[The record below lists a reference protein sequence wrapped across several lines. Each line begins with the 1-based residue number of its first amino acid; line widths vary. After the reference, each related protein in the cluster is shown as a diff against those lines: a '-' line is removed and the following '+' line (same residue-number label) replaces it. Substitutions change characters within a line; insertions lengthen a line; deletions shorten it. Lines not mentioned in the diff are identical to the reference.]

1 MKNRYQKI
9 SIFLFAFFFTLTLSA
24 QTYVKQDA
32 TGANDGTSWNDAY
45 TSFSDA
51 LTNTSTGEIWVA
63 NGTYKPGGM
72 TPDSSSTFKIA
83 SAVSVYGGFAGT
95 ETNVAD
101 RDLTTNVTI
110 LSGDINDDDDA
121 TDLSLNKGDN
131 IQHVMF
137 VDSLLGS
144 PITIDGFSFIGGNTS
159 DFDGQ
164 DEFFW
169 RGGGIFTYNTVHI
182 KNCKFSENFGRS
194 GAGVYISPFGGG
206 GGNGSTF
213 ENCEF
218 SNNITSA
225 QSAGIYLEALD
236 DITITNCTFSNNQS
250 NRGVLYPNSCTNI
263 AVNNCMF
270 NDNAH
275 IFTNGFGGVLFNW
288 QSTGYTFTDCEF
300 MNNVGGNGG
309 VMYHD
314 GRFAPMDANNLVFTN
329 CNFEG
334 NIATDFGGAVM
345 YTWMSSYT
353 FDNCTFNNNTGPNGS
368 HIFNTGSEN
377 KEVLIKDCT
386 FDGGM
391 STFGGA
397 MTCYGTNSTYT
408 FENTL
413 FEDSEA
419 ATSGGAL
426 IIGFSAVANIN
437 NCEFTL
443 NEASFG
449 GAISVQN
456 DSTIVNIT
464 NTIFNENAASS
475 NGGAINFGGAG
486 DYSVDQS
493 TFTSNVANVGGAI
506 TVGEFSDTTKEGSF
520 MLTNTLL
527 DFNVAE
533 TQAAGLNIF
542 NSASTIY
549 NNQFSNNTNLNDGTA
564 NGGAG
569 GAISIN
575 VGDTTTRVMTLINNT
590 IVNNIAPIGAGIAT
604 FTSDPGLES
613 FLTVNLQNNIIYNPD
628 GGNDYEIEAGIPE
641 AVSLGGN
648 INEDAT
654 MLTILT
660 DATDQPGE
668 SEVGFVDSD
677 DDDFRLLPTS
687 IAVNNGVV
695 TGAPTTDILGVMRD
709 DMPDIGAYEY
719 DFANSVKETIVE
731 NNGTLKILPNPVNE
745 LLTLELTN
753 EWNGDLVVRIFN
765 VMGQEVT
772 NFEINKNENVLLKST
787 SVTHLTTGV
796 YDVIISNGS
805 EAVVERF
812 LKL

>member
-1 MKNRYQKI
+1 MENRYQKI
-9 SIFLFAFFFTLTLSA
+9 SIFLFAIFFTVNLGA

-32 TGANDGTSWNDAY
+32 TGANDGTSWDNAY

-51 LTNTSTGEIWVA
+51 LSNTTTGEIWVA
-63 NGTYKPGGM
+63 SGTYKPGGM
-72 TPDSSSTFKIA
+72 TPDSSSTFRI
-83 SAVSVYGGFAGT
+83 SSEISVYGGFAGT
-95 ETNVAD
+95 EMNIAD
-101 RDLTTNVTI
+101 RDLTANVTI

-121 TDLSLNKGDN
+121 SDLSLNKGDN
-131 IQHVMF
+131 IQHVMV
-137 VDSLLGS
+137 VDSLILNA
-144 PITIDGFSFIGGNTS
+144 ITIDGFNFIGGNTS

-169 RGGGIFTYNTVHI
+169 RGGGIFSYSTVHI
-182 KNCKFSENFGRS
+182 ANCKFSENFGRS

-236 DITITNCTFSNNQS
+236 NITINNCTFSENQA

-263 AVNNCMF
+263 SVTNSMF

-288 QSTGYTFTDCEF
+288 QSTGYTFTNCDF
-300 MNNVGGNGG
+300 LNNVGGNGG

-314 GRFAPMDANNLVFTN
+314 GRFAPMDANNLVFTD

-345 YTWMSSYT
+345 YAWMSSYT
-353 FDNCTFNNNTGPNGS
+353 FDNCTFLNNTGTNGS

-377 KEVLIKDCT
+377 KEVVVKNCT

-397 MTCYGTNSTYT
+397 MTLYGTNSTYT
-408 FENTL
+408 LENNL

-419 ATSGGAL
+419 LTSGGAL
-426 IIGFSAVANIN
+426 IIGFSAVANIDS
-437 NCEFTL
+437 CEFTL

-464 NTIFNENAASS
+464 NSIFNENAASD

-486 DYSVDQS
+486 DYSVDNTS
-493 TFTSNVANVGGAI
+493 FTSNVASFGGAL
-506 TVGEFSDTTKEGSF
+506 TVSEFSDTTKEGTF
-520 MLTNTLL
+520 MMTNTLL

-542 NSASTIY
+542 NKASTLY

-564 NGGAG
+564 TGGAG

-575 VGDTTTRVMTLINNT
+575 VGDSTSRTITLINNT
-590 IVNNIAPIGAGIAT
+590 LANNLAPIGAGIAT
-604 FTSDPGLES
+604 FTSDVGMES
-613 FLTVNLQNNIIYNPD
+613 FLTLNLQNNIISNPD
-628 GGNDYEIEAGIPE
+628 GNDYEIEGGIPE

-654 MLTILT
+654 MLMILT
-660 DATDQPGE
+660 DALDQPGE
-668 SEVGFVDSD
+668 SDIGFVDSD

-687 IAVNNGVV
+687 KAINAGVV
-695 TGAPTTDILGVMRD
+695 DGAPAFDIIGVPRD

-719 DFANSVKETIVE
+719 DFVNSVKETIVE
-731 NNGTLKILPNPVNE
+731 NKGTLKILPNPVNE
-745 LLTLELTN
+745 LLTVELTN
-753 EWNGDLVVRIFN
+753 EWKGDLQVRIFN
-765 VMGQEVT
+765 VMGQEVK

-796 YDVIISNGS
+796 YDVVISNGK
-805 EAVVERF
+805 EAVVEKF
-812 LKL
+812 IKL